1 METLLLHKAT
11 IDNGVASSVLMALRA
26 AGVKCLG
33 GPSAMKVGLCDSP
46 AQALKCEY
54 GDLTCMVEIV
64 DGLDEAVEWIHN
76 YGSGH
81 TETIVCAKDSPA
93 GEDFLRRVDAAC
105 VFKNASTRFADGFRF
120 GLGAGKLVSVLRAS
134 FVSSTFELTFSFVG
148 AEVGISTGRIHAR
161 GPVGVEGLL
170 TTKWQ
175 LRSGGVDYV
184 AEFGGDSPSKA
195 YTHKDLM

>member
-1 METLLLHKAT
+1 MGVGTPKLLFVARTAPPGKNSLGELMLHVCLKMRPRGSQT
-11 IDNGVASSVLMALRA
+11 DSAL
-26 AGVKCLG
+26 
-33 GPSAMKVGLCDSP
+33 
-46 AQALKCEY
+46 ALE
-54 GDLTCMVEIV
+54 
-64 DGLDEAVEWIHN
+64 
-76 YGSGH
+76 
-81 TETIVCAKDSPA
+81 
-93 GEDFLRRVDAAC
+93 
-105 VFKNASTRFADGFRF
+105 
-120 GLGAGKLVSVLRAS
+120 LVSWFLC
-134 FVSSTFELTFSFVG
+134 FVYQSYHRQLNSPWLSSG